1 MSHRDAKTPNGRRGH
16 NRPVLDGNADFP
28 AFQPTTSSSLYSRLR
43 CALRLSLVLIWAF
56 WTCSIQAILI
66 RLPGRLKIMM
76 PRIFWKGV
84 CRILGIK
91 TRVIGQSAGGIRSAR
106 DVREGKRPVVFVANH
121 CSWLDI
127 AIIGS
132 ELPVVFV
139 AKGEVG
145 KWPLIGTASRLGR
158 TIFVSRNR
166 QETGREL
173 QDMAERLWDGDDI
186 VLFPEGTSS
195 DGSRVL
201 PFLSSFFAVAKP
213 GRLEQVGL
221 PKAPPVLIQPVSV
234 VYDSLE
240 GLPVGRS
247 RRNVFSWYGDMDLA
261 PHLWSFGQWRSM
273 GASLMLHEPITPDD
287 FRSRKELSQATFAA
301 VNGGAAEL
309 RRGLPNATES

>member
-16 NRPVLDGNADFP
+16 NRPVLEGNPDFP
-28 AFQPTTSSSLYSRLR
+28 ASQPTTSTTLYSRLR
-43 CALRLSLVLIWAF
+43 CAGRLSLVLIWAF
-56 WTCSIQAILI
+56 WACSMQAILV

-84 CRILGIK
+84 CRILGIRI
-91 TRVIGQSAGGIRSAR
+91 RVIGHSAGGVRTAR

-132 ELPVVFV
+132 TLPVVFV

-173 QDMAERLWDGDDI
+173 HDMAARLWDGDDI

-273 GASLMLHEPITPDD
+273 GASLMLHDPITPDD
-287 FRSRKELSQATFAA
+287 FRSRKDLSRATFEA
-301 VNGGAAEL
+301 VNNGAAEL
-309 RRGLPNATES
+309 RRGQPKGTES